1 MRRNTLRMLTPEEVR
16 AELEAELSQL
26 PPPLTVVFANKKCRA
41 CGQTGDPR
49 LMLDMCH
56 RN

>member
-16 AELEAELSQL
+16 AELEAEFSQL

-49 LMLDMCH
+49 LMEDMCH